1 MKKIL
6 LFLFLVLASCSL
18 KAQYANNI
26 IVANDVISYYTNGT
40 PTNGLKIKTNLPFTN
55 GTHMPTIMIEGFA
68 FGPQETIDLKI
79 SYYIYNDRIY
89 SGNISTSGVYAPP
102 ISIANENGKVVFFI
116 NDKPYGPRFHIRA
129 FSMGQSQDLAANYT
143 GWSVV
148 DSALLSTAATVTQLP
163 YVNKFAGKVVMPDS
177 VKVGVGTLTPRA
189 VLDVASTT
197 NDTTISVLGRLAAGN
212 GTGDGTYLGVR
223 NYNNANNGPM
233 FGLVHKYTGVL
244 NSAILFHRGTATTGG
259 FITFQTNN
267 GKEQMRLDANG
278 NLGLGTTATSTY
290 KLAVNG
296 TIGAKKLQITQTG
309 WADFVFQQDYAL
321 PSLQEVKAY
330 IDVHQHLPGVPSAAE
345 VAEKGVD
352 VGEMNKILLQKVEEL
367 TLYLME
373 QQKRIEELEKKVK

>member
-1 MKKIL
+1 MKKNL
-6 LFLFLVLASCSL
+6 LFLFLVLASWSL

-26 IVANDVISYYTNGT
+26 IVAADVVSYYTNGT

-55 GTHMPTIMIEGFA
+55 GTHMPTIMIEGFV
-68 FGPQETIDLKI
+68 FGFQETIDLKI
-79 SYYIYNDRIY
+79 SCYIYNDRIY

-102 ISIANENGKVVFFI
+102 ISIANENGKVVFFM
-116 NDKPYGPRFHIRA
+116 NDKPYGPRFHIRE

-148 DSALLSTAATVTQLP
+148 DSPLIASAATVTQLP
-163 YVNKFAGKVVMPDS
+163 YVNKFAGKVTMPDS

-278 NLGLGTTATSTY
+278 NLGLGTTVTSTY
-290 KLAVNG
+290 KHAVNG
-296 TIGAKKLQITQTG
+296 TIGARKLQITQTG

-352 VGEMNKILLQKVEEL
+352 VGEMNKILL
-367 TLYLME
+367 
-373 QQKRIEELEKKVK
+373 